1 MSTQFDS
8 SLFADVADTLGLG
21 NPATVEKDYYVVQL
35 LTLIDKVSTPYHQ
48 IIFSGGTA
56 LAKSSIKTHRMSEDV
71 DLKIVPNDVFHT
83 LTSRSDKK
91 KARKA
96 IRLSVEEV
104 FDESPIF
111 SIDGNVEVLDEYRY
125 MCFNIRYPQ
134 AYLQAPCLRP
144 FIKLEF
150 IESPML
156 KQPEERMI
164 GSIYAKVLKEP
175 SEIKSVICATT
186 IETQA
191 EKIVSMLRRTAS
203 FARNKERKED
213 EVLIRHIYD
222 TYHIQRSNPSNIN
235 ELAALTRKIIKVDVE
250 RYGNQHAEFVTS
262 PNDELS
268 YGLDLLSSEPIHKL
282 RYTHYLAPMVYA
294 EDPVNWEEAFRAFE
308 VLVNEVF
315 EFID

>member
-104 FDESPIF
+104 FDESP
-111 SIDGNVEVLDEYRY
+111 
-125 MCFNIRYPQ
+125 
-134 AYLQAPCLRP
+134 
-144 FIKLEF
+144 
-150 IESPML
+150 ML

-175 SEIKSVICATT
+175 SEIKSVICAT
-186 IETQA
+186 I
-191 EKIVSMLRRTAS
+191 
-203 FARNKERKED
+203 
-213 EVLIRHIYD
+213 
-222 TYHIQRSNPSNIN
+222 
-235 ELAALTRKIIKVDVE
+235 
-250 RYGNQHAEFVTS
+250 
-262 PNDELS
+262 
-268 YGLDLLSSEPIHKL
+268 
-282 RYTHYLAPMVYA
+282 
-294 EDPVNWEEAFRAFE
+294 
-308 VLVNEVF
+308 
-315 EFID
+315 